1 MDLNTKGVNTSQL
14 EEQKNSG
21 VRVELKAFVLILIHT
36 PFGLEFFDKV
46 AKWRIARFY
55 ARFNTYLMPAITAL
69 AIFLIVGALMVMF
82 ANAQAREGVRGVG
95 PAANLLIPGLNPF
108 LPITYGLAA
117 LVITIIIHEAGHGV
131 VARVYNIRVDS
142 TGIVLFLGIPIGA
155 FVNIERD
162 ELNRAT
168 LKQKSAVLTAG
179 PLNNMILAGA
189 CLIAMYFVVSTL
201 TPLPPDPNAPQFGVM
216 VVSVNDGSLAQA
228 MGMEAESVIQYVA
241 GQQITSLDDLSESL
255 RRNLGSTVEITWL
268 NKDGDTIVRQITLP
282 TAVEPGRGTLGV
294 SVTVLSRGPQEV
306 LDTYK
311 NQFSQNPLAIL
322 LPPTFQQ
329 GFVPF
334 SDLMAPKYTSSV
346 FGDSFAPVANTLFWL
361 WFINFNVGI
370 FNALPIGPL
379 DGGQLY
385 GALIENKAKSKAI
398 AKNAN
403 MLLTLVMTAIVF
415 AVLVL
420 PYVVF

>member
-1 MDLNTKGVNTSQL
+1 M
-14 EEQKNSG
+14 
-21 VRVELKAFVLILIHT
+21 RVEVKGFVLILVHT
-36 PFGLEFFDKV
+36 PFGLEFFDRV
-46 AKWRIARFY
+46 AKWRISKLY

-69 AIFLIVGALMVMF
+69 AIFLILGSLMVMF
-82 ANAQAREGVRGVG
+82 ADAQAREGVRGVG
-95 PAANLLIPGLNPF
+95 PAANLLIPGFNPY

-131 VARVYNIRVDS
+131 VARVHNIRVDS

-155 FVNIERD
+155 FVNIERE

-168 LKQKSAVLTAG
+168 LKQKSAILTAG

-189 CLIAMYFVVSTL
+189 CLLGMFFVVSTL
-201 TPLPPDPNAPQFGVM
+201 TPLPPDPNAAQFGVM
-216 VVSVNDGSLAQA
+216 VVSVNGGSLAEA
-228 MGMEAESVIQYVA
+228 TGIEAESVIQYVA

-255 RRNLGSTVEITWL
+255 RGNLGNTVEITWL
-268 NKDGDTIVRQITLP
+268 NKAGEIIVRQVTLP
-282 TAVEPGRGTLGV
+282 SAVEPGRGTLGV
-294 SVTVLSRGPQEV
+294 SVTVLSQDPQEV
-306 LDTYK
+306 LDIYK
-311 NQFSQNPLAIL
+311 NQFSQNPLAVL

-346 FGDSFAPVANTLFWL
+346 FGDNFPLVANMLFWL

-370 FNALPIGPL
+370 FNALPLGPL

-385 GALIENKAKSKAI
+385 GALIENKAKSKAV

-403 MLLTLVMTAIVF
+403 MLLTLVMAAIVV